1 MPDGVAKAGEFGG
14 IEVAES
20 FVVGGKVLCGGHADG
35 MLAGSRRVRKLG
47 DGSCPIP
54 GPRIGDLHPSDEDRS
69 LGTPDLRHPNSLC
82 VCRFGLLVR
91 WEWQAE
97 VAHGEG
103 GAGGGEMVGVVVEE
117 GVAAAIAAERFGC
130 GESWRGAGGGS
141 GVEERDG
148 RCGGGFSEELGGE
161 GEVWVGGRWRDAGVD
176 EIGDGEHVR
185 EGAAGGDGLRSN
197 AQEWICVECGDVV
210 DEDDLL
216 AD

>member
-69 LGTPDLRHPNSLC
+69 LGTPDLRHLNSLC

-103 GAGGGEMVGVVVEE
+103 GAGGGEVVGVVVEE
-117 GVAAAIAAERFGC
+117 CVVDAVDAERFV
-130 GESWRGAGGGS
+130 SAKNGS

-148 RCGGGFSEELGGE
+148 RCGGGFK
-161 GEVWVGGRWRDAGVD
+161 
-176 EIGDGEHVR
+176 
-185 EGAAGGDGLRSN
+185 
-197 AQEWICVECGDVV
+197 
-210 DEDDLL
+210 
-216 AD
+216 